1 MIGFLKDI
9 FSSIEKICIFVLS
22 LIVVVMGIYIYILGQ
37 KIKNYESEIL
47 TLKVQNKECELNLI
61 KQNSAILALK
71 NEISNKNANADKIEA
86 IKKIYVKDSSCETEL
101 KAYKKL
107 FE

>member
-22 LIVVVMGIYIYILGQ
+22 LVVVVLGIYIYILGQ

-47 TLKVQNKECELNLI
+47 TLRVQNKECELNLV

-71 NEISNKNANADKIEA
+71 NEISNKNANSEKIEEV
-86 IKKIYVKDSSCETEL
+86 KKIYIKDSSCEAEL
-101 KAYKKL
+101 KAYKEL
-107 FE
+107 FK

>member
-1 MIGFLKDI
+1 MVFVAVLVILACICGLWIGFLKN
-9 FSSIEKICIFVLS
+9 E
-22 LIVVVMGIYIYILGQ
+22 
-37 KIKNYESEIL
+37 IKELESEIL
-47 TLKVQNKECELNLI
+47 ALRVQNKECELNLI

-71 NEISNKNANADKIEA
+71 NEISNKNTNSEKIEEV
-86 IKKIYVKDSSCETEL
+86 KKIYVKDSSCEAEL